1 MLFSVKM
8 RSSRNSVHISGAERI
23 VPEER
28 LNDVVVSLLHRAR
41 SHSRGKP
48 DFISIKVEKLK
59 EFPVYLN
66 ALPVF
71 EVVSEK
77 NSVSVLE
84 KLFSIS
90 AVPPEMGLKFCNILL
105 RGASPSG
112 KVMRGAMVVEVP
124 SGTRLEPDKERGVR
138 VSYIDITDEAAE
150 ELRRISGEKYTENF
164 KEALTLS
171 TKVLNHSSVLAE
183 LCVSD
188 DPDYTTGYVSIKGR
202 GYFRI
207 FGIKDRGLP
216 FGGRVFFVKEGT
228 DIEELTEYLEKK
240 PVIISSVSGYSVVSV
255 DELR

>member
-8 RSSRNSVHISGAERI
+8 RSSRNSIHISGAERI

-28 LNDVVVSLLHRAR
+28 LDDVVVSLLHRAR
-41 SHSRGKP
+41 SHSRGEP
-48 DFISIKVEKLK
+48 DFISVKVEKLR
-59 EFPVYLN
+59 ESPVYLK

-71 EVVSEK
+71 EVVSEGS
-77 NSVSVLE
+77 SVSVLE

-90 AVPPEMGLKFCNILL
+90 AVPPEMGLSFYNILL

-112 KVMRGAMVVEVP
+112 KVMRGAMVVEVS

-138 VSYIDITDEAAE
+138 VSYIDITDEAVE
-150 ELRRISGEKYTENF
+150 ELRKISGEKYTENF
-164 KEALTLS
+164 KEALILS
-171 TKVLNHSSVLAE
+171 TKVLNHPFVLAE

-188 DPDYTTGYVSIKGR
+188 DPDYTTGYLSIKGK

-207 FGIKDRGLP
+207 FGIKTGGLP
-216 FGGRVFFVKEGT
+216 FGGRAFFVKKGT
-228 DIEELTEYLEKK
+228 DIEELTKYLEKK
-240 PVIISSVSGYSVVSV
+240 PVIVSSVSDYSVVSV